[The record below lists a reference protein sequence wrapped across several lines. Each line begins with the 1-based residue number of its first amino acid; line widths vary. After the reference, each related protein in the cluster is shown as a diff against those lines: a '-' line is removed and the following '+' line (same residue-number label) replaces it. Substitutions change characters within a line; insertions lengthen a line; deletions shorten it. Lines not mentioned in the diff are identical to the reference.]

1 MNDQQS
7 KLYEAVRATM
17 QENIQKIVAEKGF
30 KRSQIQIL
38 DALLKLRQVCCHP
51 SLLKLDSVKIGQ
63 ANSAKLEQLMDM
75 VVPMV
80 EEGRKILIFSQFTS
94 MLELIEQHLHHAEI
108 GYVKLTGK
116 TKSEMKSLQHFSL
129 TSADIFNQSESRRG
143 RSESNCRRYGHS
155 L

>member
-1 MNDQQS
+1 MNEQQS

-17 QENIQKIVAEKGF
+17 QANIQKIVAEKGF

-51 SLLKLDSVKIGQ
+51 SLLKLDSVKTGQ
-63 ANSAKLEQLMDM
+63 AYSAKLEQLMDM

-94 MLELIEQHLHHAEI
+94 MLELIEQQLYHAKI

-129 TSADIFNQSESRRG
+129 DK
-143 RSESNCRRYGHS
+143 CRYF
-155 L
+155 